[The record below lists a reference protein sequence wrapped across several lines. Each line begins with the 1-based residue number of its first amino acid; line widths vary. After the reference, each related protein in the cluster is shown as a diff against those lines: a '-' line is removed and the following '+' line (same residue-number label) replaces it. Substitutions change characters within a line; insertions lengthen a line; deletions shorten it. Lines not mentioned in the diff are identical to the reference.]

1 MINWLR
7 QHWRGK
13 GLLARLLLPIILLVV
28 VALVGRSVYLIEDE
42 KAEGVA
48 RYDEQL
54 QEVRN
59 LVGPSLAKIAA
70 RGDFST
76 IGWVLSQ
83 QANTRS
89 TIDQFTWRF
98 KTEVLTARNANAVTL
113 NAPVWFATFLNLD
126 ASEIRVPVTA
136 DGVTYGDLTVR
147 TNPAPLV
154 NKLWRRV
161 LVQAPTAIFLLLLL
175 VLCVWYI
182 LRANLTTLQRLSIA
196 ATKFKL
202 GEHHVRVAEIGAPE
216 ARAAA
221 HAFNNMAGEVQK
233 LLLSLNESE
242 ATFRRLFEDAH
253 DPVMLIKKGRIIA
266 CNLAA
271 LMQLG
276 FSSRQELLNHT
287 FPDISPRFQPD
298 GRFSSE
304 KAAEIMAA
312 TEQVGHQRFDWI
324 HLKKDGSVVPVEV
337 TLTSIQMKGSVVLH
351 ALLRDM
357 TQRFEQARVI
367 AAVQN
372 QLQATLDAIP
382 DLLFEVGLDGLI
394 HGLHSGREDLLAAP
408 SSSLVGKRAAQV
420 LPAEAAKE
428 VMLALNEAHENGQ
441 SQGHQYAVELPQGR
455 VWFELSVARKP
466 VEEGHDPR
474 FILLA
479 RDITDRRQRMDEV
492 SWQAGHDAL
501 TGLPNR
507 ALLADRFTRA
517 MASTQRQKCLLAVCM
532 LDLDGFKPVNDTF
545 GHEAGD
551 QLLVEL
557 SDRLSRAVR
566 GEDTVA
572 RLGGDEFVLLLGDLK
587 DIGETEL
594 MLRRIQDAMAAPYA
608 IEGEKILISASIGV
622 AIYPLDESDP
632 DTLLRHADLAMYQA
646 KDEGRNRHH
655 IFDVALDR
663 EGLNHRQ
670 QIERIKQAFDN
681 GEFRVYYQPKVNMRT
696 GKVVGMEA
704 LLRWQHPDH
713 GMVRPLEFLPLV
725 EHASLIVDIG
735 EWVASQALTQIEHWA
750 GQGRVWP
757 IGVNIAARHFQHPDF
772 LPRLKAILDR
782 HPEVA
787 PDMLELEIVES
798 AALGDI
804 QHIGRLIL
812 ACQQE
817 LGVRF
822 ALDDFGTGYS
832 SLTYL
837 KRLSTNTLKV
847 DQSFVRDMLDDQE
860 DLALVEAVISLAT
873 VFNRSIVAEG
883 VETPEHGIMLMRLGC
898 DIAQGDS
905 IAPAMLP
912 DDVWSWA
919 QQFVPEKNW
928 SLWSN
933 VPWQLDDFPLV
944 LALRDLVK
952 WKQRVTLA
960 VTEPSSLHGA
970 AQLPDQHHGRFSIW
984 CANRG
989 KLRYG
994 YLPAFS
1000 AIEPALD
1007 AMYRV
1012 GQDII
1017 RMGGTGGQDTSVE
1030 EKRRQLDDLHEQAA
1044 RLITNLQNTVIEEL
1058 RWPIIT

>member
-1 MINWLR
+1 M
-7 QHWRGK
+7 
-13 GLLARLLLPIILLVV
+13 LARLLLPVVLLILA
-28 VALVGRSVYLIEDE
+28 ALSGRSLYLIEDE
-42 KAEGVA
+42 KAEGIS

-54 QEVRN
+54 REVRV
-59 LVGPSLAKIAA
+59 LLAPALPRIAA
-70 RGDFST
+70 RGEFAT
-76 IGWVLSQ
+76 IEQLLAAQVK
-83 QANTRS
+83 TRS
-89 TIDQFTWRF
+89 TIDQITWRLQ
-98 KTEVLTARNANAVTL
+98 KTVLSATNVDAVQL
-113 NAPVWFATFLNLD
+113 DAPVWFAAFLGLQ
-126 ASEIRVPVTA
+126 AYETTAPVVV
-136 DGVTYGDLTVR
+136 DGVIHGDLTLR

-154 NKLWRRV
+154 NKLWRR
-161 LVQAPTAIFLLLLL
+161 LIAQAPVAMLMLVLL
-175 VLCVWYI
+175 VACMWLV
-182 LRANLTTLQRLSIA
+182 LRANLTTLHRLSVA

-216 ARAAA
+216 TRAAA
-221 HAFNNMAGEVQK
+221 LAFNNMADEVQQ

-253 DPVMLIKKGRIIA
+253 DPVMLVQKGRIIA

-276 FSSRQELLNHT
+276 FHSRQELLNHT
-287 FPDISPRFQPD
+287 FADISPRFQPD

-304 KAAEIMAA
+304 KAAEIMVA

-337 TLTSIQMKGSVVLH
+337 TLTSIRMKGSVVLH

-357 TQRFEQARVI
+357 TQRYEQARVI

-394 HGLHSGREDLLAAP
+394 HGLHSGREDLLTAP
-408 SSSLVGKRAAQV
+408 PALLVGKRADQV
-420 LPAEAAKE
+420 LPPEAANE
-428 VMLALNEAHENGQ
+428 VMLALHEAHANGQ
-441 SQGHQYAVELPQGR
+441 SQGHQYALELPQGR

-551 QLLVEL
+551 QLLVEV
-557 SDRLSRAVR
+557 SERLARAIR

-622 AIYPLDESDP
+622 AVYPLDESDP

-670 QIERIKQAFDN
+670 QIERIKQAFEN

-704 LLRWQHPDH
+704 LLRWQHPDN
-713 GMVRPLEFLPLV
+713 GIVRPLEFLPLV

-735 EWVASQALTQIEHWA
+735 EWVASEALAQIERWA
-750 GQGRVWP
+750 ELGRVWP
-757 IGVNIAARHFQHPDF
+757 VGINIAARHFQHPDF
-772 LPRLKAILDR
+772 QPRLKAILDR

-787 PDMLELEIVES
+787 PNMLELEIVES

-804 QHIGRLIL
+804 QHVGKLIL

-873 VFNRSIVAEG
+873 VFNRAIVAEG
-883 VETPEHGIMLMRLGC
+883 VESSEHGIMLMRLGC

-912 DDVWSWA
+912 DAVWAWA
-919 QQFVPEKNW
+919 QQFVPDPHW
-928 SLWSN
+928 SIWAN
-933 VPWQLDDFPLV
+933 VSWQLDDFPLL
-944 LALRDLVK
+944 LAQRDLRR
-952 WKQRVTLA
+952 WKQRVILA
-960 VTEPSSLHGA
+960 ATDPSSLNGA
-970 AQLPDQHHGRFSIW
+970 VQLPDQHHGRFSIW
-984 CANRG
+984 YANRG
-989 KLRYG
+989 KVRYG
-994 YLPAFS
+994 YLPGFA
-1000 AIEPALD
+1000 AIEPVQEQ
-1007 AMYRV
+1007 MYRV
-1012 GQDII
+1012 SHEITQSGAA
-1017 RMGGTGGQDTSVE
+1017 GGSAE
-1030 EKRRQLDDLHEQAA
+1030 ASREKLRRLDDLHEEVAK
-1044 RLITNLQNTVIEEL
+1044 LITDLQTAVIDEL

>member
-1 MINWLR
+1 MINRLK
-7 QHWRGK
+7 QHWSGK
-13 GLLARLLLPIILLVV
+13 GLLARLLLPVVLLIVL
-28 VALVGRSVYLIEDE
+28 ALIGRSIFLIQDE
-42 KAEGVA
+42 KSEGIS
-48 RYDEQL
+48 RNNEQV
-54 QEVRN
+54 QEVRK
-59 LVGPSLAKIAA
+59 LMAPAIAKIAS
-70 RGDFST
+70 RGDVST
-76 IGWVLSQ
+76 IEWLLSQ
-83 QANTRS
+83 HVKTRS
-89 TIDQFTWRF
+89 SIDQVTWRF
-98 KTEVLTARNANAVTL
+98 QKTVLTATNSDAVQL
-113 NAPVWFATFLNLD
+113 NAPDWFARFLDLD
-126 ASEIRVPVTA
+126 AFETTTPVTLE
-136 DGVTYGDLTVR
+136 GVVYGDLTLR

-154 NKLWRRV
+154 NKLWRRM
-161 LVQAPTAIFLLLLL
+161 LAQAPTAVLLL
-175 VLCVWYI
+175 VLLVVSIQYI
-182 LRANLTTLQRLSIA
+182 LRANLTTLQRLSTA
-196 ATKFKL
+196 ANKFKL
-202 GEHHVRVAEIGAPE
+202 GEHHVRVPEIGAPE
-216 ARAAA
+216 TRAAA
-221 HAFNNMAGEVQK
+221 HAFNNMADELQK
-233 LLLSLNESE
+233 LLQSLNESE

-276 FSSRQELLNHT
+276 FSSRQQLLNHT
-287 FPDISPRFQPD
+287 FQDISPRFQPD

-304 KAAEIMAA
+304 KAAEIMAT

-324 HLKKDGSVVPVEV
+324 HLKKDGTVVPVEV

-394 HGLHSGREDLLAAP
+394 HGLHSGREDLLTAP
-408 SSSLVGKRAAQV
+408 SSSIVGKRAAQV
-420 LPAEAAKE
+420 LPAEAASE
-428 VMLALNEAHENGQ
+428 VMLALKEAHELGQ
-441 SQGHQYAVELPQGR
+441 SQGHQYALELPQGR

-517 MASTQRQKCLLAVCM
+517 MASTQRQGCLLAVCM

-551 QLLVEL
+551 MLLVEL
-557 SDRLSRAVR
+557 SERLARAVR

-622 AIYPLDESDP
+622 AVYPLDESDP

-670 QIERIKQAFDN
+670 QIERIKQAFEN

-696 GKVVGMEA
+696 GRVVGMEA
-704 LLRWQHPDH
+704 LLRWQHPEN
-713 GMVRPLEFLPLV
+713 GVVRPLEFLPLV

-735 EWVASQALTQIEHWA
+735 EWVASEALAQIERWSA
-750 GQGRVWP
+750 QGRIWP
-757 IGVNIAARHFQHPDF
+757 VGVNIAARHFQHPDF

-782 HPEVA
+782 HPDV
-787 PDMLELEIVES
+787 PPNMLELEIVES

-804 QHIGRLIL
+804 QHVGRLVL

-860 DLALVEAVISLAT
+860 DLALVEAVISLAS

-883 VETPEHGIMLMRLGC
+883 VETSEHGIMLMRLGC

-912 DDVWSWA
+912 DPVWAWA
-919 QQFVPEKNW
+919 EQFVPDPHW
-928 SLWSN
+928 AIWAN
-933 VPWQLDDFPLV
+933 VPWQLDDFPLL
-944 LALRDLVK
+944 LAHRDLAK
-952 WKQRVTLA
+952 WKQRVTMA
-960 VTEPSSLHGA
+960 VTDPSSLNGA
-970 AQLPDQHHGRFSIW
+970 QQLPDQHHGRFSIW
-984 CANRG
+984 YANRG
-989 KLRYG
+989 RTRYG

-1000 AIEPALD
+1000 AIEPVQD
-1007 AMYRV
+1007 TMYRLSH
-1012 GQDII
+1012 DITSTGLS
-1017 RMGGTGGQDTSVE
+1017 GGYEAASA
-1030 EKRRQLDDLHEQAA
+1030 EKLQRLEDLHGQLAK
-1044 RLITNLQNTVIEEL
+1044 LVTDLQSAVIEEL

>member
-1 MINWLR
+1 
-7 QHWRGK
+7 
-13 GLLARLLLPIILLVV
+13 LLARLLLPVVLLILA
-28 VALVGRSVYLIEDE
+28 ALSGRSLYLIEDE
-42 KAEGVA
+42 KAEGIS

-54 QEVRN
+54 REVRV
-59 LVGPSLAKIAA
+59 LLAPALPRIAA
-70 RGDFST
+70 RGEFAT
-76 IGWVLSQ
+76 IEQLLAAQVK
-83 QANTRS
+83 TRS
-89 TIDQFTWRF
+89 TIDQITWRLQ
-98 KTEVLTARNANAVTL
+98 KTVLSATNVDAVQL
-113 NAPVWFATFLNLD
+113 DAPVWFAAFLGLQ
-126 ASEIRVPVTA
+126 AYETTAPVVV
-136 DGVTYGDLTVR
+136 DGVIHGDLTLR

-154 NKLWRRV
+154 NKLWRR
-161 LVQAPTAIFLLLLL
+161 LIAQAPVAMLMLVLL
-175 VLCVWYI
+175 VACMWLV
-182 LRANLTTLQRLSIA
+182 LRANLTTLHRLSVA

-216 ARAAA
+216 TRAAA
-221 HAFNNMAGEVQK
+221 LAFNNMADEVQQ

-253 DPVMLIKKGRIIA
+253 DPVMLVQKGRIIA

-276 FSSRQELLNHT
+276 FHSRQELLNHT
-287 FPDISPRFQPD
+287 FADISPRFQPD

-304 KAAEIMAA
+304 KAAEIMVA

-337 TLTSIQMKGSVVLH
+337 TLTSIRMKGSVVLH

-357 TQRFEQARVI
+357 TQRYEQARVI

-394 HGLHSGREDLLAAP
+394 HGLHSGREDLLTAP
-408 SSSLVGKRAAQV
+408 PALLVGKRADQV
-420 LPAEAAKE
+420 LPPEAANE
-428 VMLALNEAHENGQ
+428 VMLALHEAHANGQ
-441 SQGHQYAVELPQGR
+441 SQGHQYALELPQGR

-551 QLLVEL
+551 QLLVEV
-557 SDRLSRAVR
+557 SERLARAIR

-622 AIYPLDESDP
+622 AVYPLDESDP

-670 QIERIKQAFDN
+670 QIERIKQAFEN

-704 LLRWQHPDH
+704 LLRWQHPDN
-713 GMVRPLEFLPLV
+713 GIVRPLEFLPLV

-735 EWVASQALTQIEHWA
+735 EWVASEALAQIERWA
-750 GQGRVWP
+750 ELGRVWP
-757 IGVNIAARHFQHPDF
+757 VGINIAARHFQHTDF
-772 LPRLKAILDR
+772 QPRLKAILDR

-787 PDMLELEIVES
+787 PNMLELEIVES

-804 QHIGRLIL
+804 QHVGKLIL

-873 VFNRSIVAEG
+873 VFNRAIVAEG
-883 VETPEHGIMLMRLGC
+883 VESSEHGIMLMRLGC

-912 DDVWSWA
+912 DAVWAWA
-919 QQFVPEKNW
+919 QQFVPDPHW
-928 SLWSN
+928 SIWAN
-933 VPWQLDDFPLV
+933 VSWQLDDFPLL
-944 LALRDLVK
+944 LAHRDLRR
-952 WKQRVTLA
+952 WKQRVILA
-960 VTEPSSLHGA
+960 ATDPSSLNGA
-970 AQLPDQHHGRFSIW
+970 VQLPDQHHGRFSIW
-984 CANRG
+984 YANRG
-989 KLRYG
+989 KVRYG
-994 YLPAFS
+994 YLPGFA
-1000 AIEPALD
+1000 AIEPVQEQ
-1007 AMYRV
+1007 MYRV
-1012 GQDII
+1012 SHEITQSGAA
-1017 RMGGTGGQDTSVE
+1017 GGSAE
-1030 EKRRQLDDLHEQAA
+1030 ASREKLRRLDDLHEEVSK
-1044 RLITNLQNTVIEEL
+1044 LITDLQTAVVDEL

>member
-1 MINWLR
+1 M
-7 QHWRGK
+7 
-13 GLLARLLLPIILLVV
+13 LARLLLPVVLLILA
-28 VALVGRSVYLIEDE
+28 ALSGRSLYLIEDE
-42 KAEGVA
+42 KAEGIS

-54 QEVRN
+54 REVRV
-59 LVGPSLAKIAA
+59 LLAPALPRIAA
-70 RGDFST
+70 RGEFAT
-76 IGWVLSQ
+76 IEQLLAAQVK
-83 QANTRS
+83 TRS
-89 TIDQFTWRF
+89 TIDQITWRLQ
-98 KTEVLTARNANAVTL
+98 KTVLSATNVDAVQL
-113 NAPVWFATFLNLD
+113 DAPVWFAAFLGLQ
-126 ASEIRVPVTA
+126 AYETTAPVVV
-136 DGVTYGDLTVR
+136 DGVIHGDLTLR

-154 NKLWRRV
+154 NKLWRR
-161 LVQAPTAIFLLLLL
+161 LIAQAPVAMLMLVLL
-175 VLCVWYI
+175 VACMWLV
-182 LRANLTTLQRLSIA
+182 LRANLTTLHRLSVA

-216 ARAAA
+216 TRAAA
-221 HAFNNMAGEVQK
+221 LAFNNMADEVQQ

-253 DPVMLIKKGRIIA
+253 DPVMLVQKGRIIA

-276 FSSRQELLNHT
+276 FHSRQELLNHT
-287 FPDISPRFQPD
+287 FADISPRFQPD

-304 KAAEIMAA
+304 KAAEIMVA

-337 TLTSIQMKGSVVLH
+337 TLTSIRMKGSVVLH

-357 TQRFEQARVI
+357 TQRYEQARVI

-394 HGLHSGREDLLAAP
+394 HGLHSGREDLLTAP
-408 SSSLVGKRAAQV
+408 PALLVGKRADQV
-420 LPAEAAKE
+420 LPPEAANE
-428 VMLALNEAHENGQ
+428 VMLALHEAHANGQ
-441 SQGHQYAVELPQGR
+441 SQGHQYALELPQGR

-551 QLLVEL
+551 QLLVEV
-557 SDRLSRAVR
+557 SERLARAIR

-622 AIYPLDESDP
+622 AVYPLDESDP

-670 QIERIKQAFDN
+670 QIERIKQAFEN

-704 LLRWQHPDH
+704 LLRWQHPDN
-713 GMVRPLEFLPLV
+713 GIVRPLEFLPLV

-735 EWVASQALTQIEHWA
+735 EWVASEALAQIERWA
-750 GQGRVWP
+750 ELGRVWP
-757 IGVNIAARHFQHPDF
+757 VGINIAARHFQHTDF
-772 LPRLKAILDR
+772 QPRLKAILDR

-787 PDMLELEIVES
+787 PNMLELEIVES

-804 QHIGRLIL
+804 QHVGKLIL

-873 VFNRSIVAEG
+873 VFNRAIVAEG
-883 VETPEHGIMLMRLGC
+883 VESSEHGIMLMRLGC

-912 DDVWSWA
+912 DAVWAWA
-919 QQFVPEKNW
+919 QQFVPDPHW
-928 SLWSN
+928 SIWAN
-933 VPWQLDDFPLV
+933 VSWQLDDFPLL
-944 LALRDLVK
+944 LAQRDLRR
-952 WKQRVTLA
+952 WKQRVILA
-960 VTEPSSLHGA
+960 ATDPSSLNGA
-970 AQLPDQHHGRFSIW
+970 VQLPDQHHGRFSIW
-984 CANRG
+984 YANRG
-989 KLRYG
+989 KVRYG
-994 YLPAFS
+994 YLPGFA
-1000 AIEPALD
+1000 AIEPVQEQ
-1007 AMYRV
+1007 MYRV
-1012 GQDII
+1012 SHEITQSGAA
-1017 RMGGTGGQDTSVE
+1017 GGSAE
-1030 EKRRQLDDLHEQAA
+1030 ASREKLRRLDDLHEEVAK
-1044 RLITNLQNTVIEEL
+1044 LITDLQTAVIDEL

>member
-1 MINWLR
+1 
-7 QHWRGK
+7 
-13 GLLARLLLPIILLVV
+13 LLARLLLPVVLLILA
-28 VALVGRSVYLIEDE
+28 ALSGRSLYLIEDE
-42 KAEGVA
+42 KAEGIS

-54 QEVRN
+54 REVRV
-59 LVGPSLAKIAA
+59 LLAPALPRIAA
-70 RGDFST
+70 RGEFAT
-76 IGWVLSQ
+76 IEQLLAAQVK
-83 QANTRS
+83 TRS
-89 TIDQFTWRF
+89 TIDQITWRLQ
-98 KTEVLTARNANAVTL
+98 KTVLSATNVDAVQL
-113 NAPVWFATFLNLD
+113 DAPVWFAAFLGLQ
-126 ASEIRVPVTA
+126 AYETTAPVVV
-136 DGVTYGDLTVR
+136 DGVIHGDLTLR

-154 NKLWRRV
+154 NKLWRR
-161 LVQAPTAIFLLLLL
+161 LIAQAPVAMLMLVLL
-175 VLCVWYI
+175 VACMWLV
-182 LRANLTTLQRLSIA
+182 LRANLTTLHRLSVA

-216 ARAAA
+216 TRAAA
-221 HAFNNMAGEVQK
+221 LAFNNMADEVQQ

-253 DPVMLIKKGRIIA
+253 DPVMLVQKGRIIA

-276 FSSRQELLNHT
+276 FHSRQELLNHT
-287 FPDISPRFQPD
+287 FADISPRFQPD

-304 KAAEIMAA
+304 KAAEIMVA

-337 TLTSIQMKGSVVLH
+337 TLTSIRMKGSVVLH

-357 TQRFEQARVI
+357 TQRYEQARVI

-394 HGLHSGREDLLAAP
+394 HGLHSGREDLLTAP
-408 SSSLVGKRAAQV
+408 PALLVGKRADQV
-420 LPAEAAKE
+420 LPPEAANE
-428 VMLALNEAHENGQ
+428 VMLALHEAHANGQ
-441 SQGHQYAVELPQGR
+441 SQGHQYALELPQGR

-551 QLLVEL
+551 QLLVEV
-557 SDRLSRAVR
+557 SERLARAIR

-622 AIYPLDESDP
+622 AVYPLDESDP

-670 QIERIKQAFDN
+670 QIERIKQAFEN

-704 LLRWQHPDH
+704 LLRWQHPDN
-713 GMVRPLEFLPLV
+713 GIVRPLEFLPLV

-735 EWVASQALTQIEHWA
+735 EWVASEALAQIERWA
-750 GQGRVWP
+750 ELGRVWP
-757 IGVNIAARHFQHPDF
+757 VGINIAARHFQHTDF
-772 LPRLKAILDR
+772 QPRLKAILDR

-787 PDMLELEIVES
+787 PNMLELEIVES

-804 QHIGRLIL
+804 QHVGKLIL

-873 VFNRSIVAEG
+873 VFNRAIVAEG
-883 VETPEHGIMLMRLGC
+883 VESSEHGIMLMRLGC

-912 DDVWSWA
+912 DAVWAWA
-919 QQFVPEKNW
+919 QQFVPDPHW
-928 SLWSN
+928 SIWAN
-933 VPWQLDDFPLV
+933 VSWQLDDFPLL
-944 LALRDLVK
+944 LAQRDLRR
-952 WKQRVTLA
+952 WKQRVILA
-960 VTEPSSLHGA
+960 ATDPSSLNGA
-970 AQLPDQHHGRFSIW
+970 VQLPDQHHGRFSIW
-984 CANRG
+984 YANRG
-989 KLRYG
+989 KVRYG
-994 YLPAFS
+994 YLPGFA
-1000 AIEPALD
+1000 AIEPVQEQ
-1007 AMYRV
+1007 MYRV
-1012 GQDII
+1012 SHEITQSGAA
-1017 RMGGTGGQDTSVE
+1017 GGSAE
-1030 EKRRQLDDLHEQAA
+1030 ASREKLRRLDDLHEEVAK
-1044 RLITNLQNTVIEEL
+1044 LITDLQTAVIDEL

>member
-1 MINWLR
+1 M
-7 QHWRGK
+7 
-13 GLLARLLLPIILLVV
+13 LARLLLPVVLLILA
-28 VALVGRSVYLIEDE
+28 ALSGRSLYLIEDE
-42 KAEGVA
+42 KAEGIS

-54 QEVRN
+54 REVRV
-59 LVGPSLAKIAA
+59 LLAPALPRIAA
-70 RGDFST
+70 RGEFAT
-76 IGWVLSQ
+76 IEQLLAAQVK
-83 QANTRS
+83 TRS
-89 TIDQFTWRF
+89 TIDQITWRLQ
-98 KTEVLTARNANAVTL
+98 KTVLSATNVDAVQL
-113 NAPVWFATFLNLD
+113 DAPVWFAAFLGLQ
-126 ASEIRVPVTA
+126 AYETTAPVVV
-136 DGVTYGDLTVR
+136 DGVIHGDLTLR

-154 NKLWRRV
+154 NKLWRR
-161 LVQAPTAIFLLLLL
+161 LIAQAPVAMLMLVLL
-175 VLCVWYI
+175 VACMWLV
-182 LRANLTTLQRLSIA
+182 LRANLTTLHRLSVA

-216 ARAAA
+216 TRAAA
-221 HAFNNMAGEVQK
+221 LAFNNMADEVQQ

-253 DPVMLIKKGRIIA
+253 DPVMLVQKGRIIA

-276 FSSRQELLNHT
+276 FHSRQELLNHT
-287 FPDISPRFQPD
+287 FADISPRFQPD

-304 KAAEIMAA
+304 KAAEIMVA

-337 TLTSIQMKGSVVLH
+337 TLTSIRMKGSVVLH

-357 TQRFEQARVI
+357 TQRYEQARVI

-394 HGLHSGREDLLAAP
+394 HGLHSGREDLLTAP
-408 SSSLVGKRAAQV
+408 PALLVGKRADQV
-420 LPAEAAKE
+420 LPPEAANE
-428 VMLALNEAHENGQ
+428 IMLALHEAHANGQ
-441 SQGHQYAVELPQGR
+441 SQGHQYALDLPQSR

-551 QLLVEL
+551 QLLVEV
-557 SDRLSRAVR
+557 SERLARAIR

-622 AIYPLDESDP
+622 AVYPLDESDP

-670 QIERIKQAFDN
+670 QIERIKQAFEN

-704 LLRWQHPDH
+704 LLRWQHPDN
-713 GMVRPLEFLPLV
+713 GIVRPLEFLPLV

-735 EWVASQALTQIEHWA
+735 EWVASEALAQIERWA
-750 GQGRVWP
+750 ELGRVWP
-757 IGVNIAARHFQHPDF
+757 VGINIAARHFQHTDF
-772 LPRLKAILDR
+772 QPRLKAILDR

-787 PDMLELEIVES
+787 PNMLELEIVES

-804 QHIGRLIL
+804 QHVGKLIL

-873 VFNRSIVAEG
+873 VFNRAIVAEG
-883 VETPEHGIMLMRLGC
+883 VESSEHGIMLMRLGC

-912 DDVWSWA
+912 DAVWAWA
-919 QQFVPEKNW
+919 QQFVPDPHW
-928 SLWSN
+928 SIWAN
-933 VPWQLDDFPLV
+933 VSWQLDDFPLL
-944 LALRDLVK
+944 LAHRDLRR
-952 WKQRVTLA
+952 WKQRVILA
-960 VTEPSSLHGA
+960 ATDPSSLNGA
-970 AQLPDQHHGRFSIW
+970 VQLPDQHHGRFSIW
-984 CANRG
+984 YANRG
-989 KLRYG
+989 KVRYG
-994 YLPAFS
+994 YLPGFA
-1000 AIEPALD
+1000 AIEPVQEQ
-1007 AMYRV
+1007 MYRV
-1012 GQDII
+1012 SHEITQSGAA
-1017 RMGGTGGQDTSVE
+1017 GGSAE
-1030 EKRRQLDDLHEQAA
+1030 ASREKLRRLDDLHEEVAK
-1044 RLITNLQNTVIEEL
+1044 LITDLQTAVIDEL

>member
-1 MINWLR
+1 M
-7 QHWRGK
+7 
-13 GLLARLLLPIILLVV
+13 LARLLLPVVLLILA
-28 VALVGRSVYLIEDE
+28 ALSGRSLYLIEDE
-42 KAEGVA
+42 KAEGIS

-54 QEVRN
+54 REVRV
-59 LVGPSLAKIAA
+59 LLAPALPRIAA
-70 RGDFST
+70 RGEFAT
-76 IGWVLSQ
+76 IEQLLAAQVK
-83 QANTRS
+83 TRS
-89 TIDQFTWRF
+89 TIDQITWRLQ
-98 KTEVLTARNANAVTL
+98 KTVLSATNVDAVQL
-113 NAPVWFATFLNLD
+113 DAPVWFAAFLGLQ
-126 ASEIRVPVTA
+126 AYETTAPVVV
-136 DGVTYGDLTVR
+136 DGVIHGDLTLR

-154 NKLWRRV
+154 NKLWRR
-161 LVQAPTAIFLLLLL
+161 LIAQAPVAMLMLVLL
-175 VLCVWYI
+175 VACMWLV
-182 LRANLTTLQRLSIA
+182 LRANLTTLHRLSVA

-216 ARAAA
+216 TRAAA
-221 HAFNNMAGEVQK
+221 LAFNNMADEVQQ

-253 DPVMLIKKGRIIA
+253 DPVMLVQKGRIIA

-276 FSSRQELLNHT
+276 FHSRQELLNHT
-287 FPDISPRFQPD
+287 FADISPRFQPD

-304 KAAEIMAA
+304 KAAEIMVA

-337 TLTSIQMKGSVVLH
+337 TLTSIRMKGSVVLH

-357 TQRFEQARVI
+357 TQRYEQARVI

-394 HGLHSGREDLLAAP
+394 HGLHSGREDLLTAP
-408 SSSLVGKRAAQV
+408 PALLVGKRADQV
-420 LPAEAAKE
+420 LPPEAANE
-428 VMLALNEAHENGQ
+428 VMLALHEAHANGQ
-441 SQGHQYAVELPQGR
+441 SQGHQYALELPQGR

-551 QLLVEL
+551 QLLVEV
-557 SDRLSRAVR
+557 SERLARAIR

-622 AIYPLDESDP
+622 AVYPLDESDP

-670 QIERIKQAFDN
+670 QIERIKQAFEN

-704 LLRWQHPDH
+704 LLRWQHPDN
-713 GMVRPLEFLPLV
+713 GIVRPLEFLPLV

-735 EWVASQALTQIEHWA
+735 EWVASEALAQIERWA
-750 GQGRVWP
+750 ELGRVWP
-757 IGVNIAARHFQHPDF
+757 VGINIAARHFQHPDF
-772 LPRLKAILDR
+772 QPRLKAILDR

-787 PDMLELEIVES
+787 PNMLELEIVES

-804 QHIGRLIL
+804 QHVGKLIL

-847 DQSFVRDMLDDQE
+847 DQSFVRDMLDDQG

-873 VFNRSIVAEG
+873 VFNRAIVAEG
-883 VETPEHGIMLMRLGC
+883 VESSEHGIMLMRLGC

-912 DDVWSWA
+912 DAVWAWA
-919 QQFVPEKNW
+919 QQFVPDPHW
-928 SLWSN
+928 SIWAN
-933 VPWQLDDFPLV
+933 VSWQLDDFPLL
-944 LALRDLVK
+944 LAHRDLRR
-952 WKQRVTLA
+952 WKQRVILA
-960 VTEPSSLHGA
+960 ATDPSSLNGA
-970 AQLPDQHHGRFSIW
+970 VQLPDQHHGRFSIW
-984 CANRG
+984 YANRG
-989 KLRYG
+989 KVRYG
-994 YLPAFS
+994 YLPGFA
-1000 AIEPALD
+1000 AIEPVQEQ
-1007 AMYRV
+1007 MYRV
-1012 GQDII
+1012 SHEITQSGAA
-1017 RMGGTGGQDTSVE
+1017 GGSAE
-1030 EKRRQLDDLHEQAA
+1030 ASREKLRRLDDLHEEVAK
-1044 RLITNLQNTVIEEL
+1044 LITDLQTAVIDEL

>member
-1 MINWLR
+1 M
-7 QHWRGK
+7 
-13 GLLARLLLPIILLVV
+13 LARLLLPVVLLILA
-28 VALVGRSVYLIEDE
+28 ALSGRSLYLIEDE
-42 KAEGVA
+42 KAEGIS

-54 QEVRN
+54 REVRV
-59 LVGPSLAKIAA
+59 LLAPALPRIAA
-70 RGDFST
+70 RGEFTT
-76 IGWVLSQ
+76 IEQLLAAQVK
-83 QANTRS
+83 TRS
-89 TIDQFTWRF
+89 TIDQITWRLQ
-98 KTEVLTARNANAVTL
+98 KTVLSATNVDAVQL
-113 NAPVWFATFLNLD
+113 DAPVWFAAFLGLQ
-126 ASEIRVPVTA
+126 AYETTAPVVV
-136 DGVTYGDLTVR
+136 DGVIHGDLTLR

-154 NKLWRRV
+154 NKLWRR
-161 LVQAPTAIFLLLLL
+161 LIAQAPVAMLMLVLL
-175 VLCVWYI
+175 VACMWLV
-182 LRANLTTLQRLSIA
+182 LRANLTTLHRLSVA

-216 ARAAA
+216 TRAAA
-221 HAFNNMAGEVQK
+221 LAFNNMADEVQQ

-253 DPVMLIKKGRIIA
+253 DPVMLVQKGRIIA

-276 FSSRQELLNHT
+276 FHSRQELLNHT
-287 FPDISPRFQPD
+287 FADISPRFQPD

-304 KAAEIMAA
+304 KAAEIMVA

-337 TLTSIQMKGSVVLH
+337 TLTSIRMKGSVVLH

-357 TQRFEQARVI
+357 TQRYEQARVI

-394 HGLHSGREDLLAAP
+394 HGLHSGREDLLTAP
-408 SSSLVGKRAAQV
+408 PALLVGKRADQV
-420 LPAEAAKE
+420 LPPEAANE
-428 VMLALNEAHENGQ
+428 VMLALHEAHANGQ
-441 SQGHQYAVELPQGR
+441 SQGHQYALELPQGR

-551 QLLVEL
+551 QLLVEV
-557 SDRLSRAVR
+557 SERLARAIR

-622 AIYPLDESDP
+622 AVYPLDESDP

-670 QIERIKQAFDN
+670 QIERIKQAFEN

-704 LLRWQHPDH
+704 LLRWQHPDN
-713 GMVRPLEFLPLV
+713 GIVRPLEFLPLV

-735 EWVASQALTQIEHWA
+735 EWVASEALAQIERWA
-750 GQGRVWP
+750 ELGRVWP
-757 IGVNIAARHFQHPDF
+757 VGINIAARHFQHTDF
-772 LPRLKAILDR
+772 QPRLKAILDR

-787 PDMLELEIVES
+787 PNMLELEIVES

-804 QHIGRLIL
+804 QHVGKLIL

-873 VFNRSIVAEG
+873 VFNRAIVAEG
-883 VETPEHGIMLMRLGC
+883 VESSEHGIMLMRLGC

-912 DDVWSWA
+912 DAVWAWA
-919 QQFVPEKNW
+919 QQFVPDPHW
-928 SLWSN
+928 SIWAN
-933 VPWQLDDFPLV
+933 VSWQLDDFPLL
-944 LALRDLVK
+944 LAQRDLRR
-952 WKQRVTLA
+952 WKQRVILA
-960 VTEPSSLHGA
+960 ATDPSSLNGA
-970 AQLPDQHHGRFSIW
+970 VQLPDQHHGRFSIW
-984 CANRG
+984 YANRG
-989 KLRYG
+989 KVRYG
-994 YLPAFS
+994 YLPGFA
-1000 AIEPALD
+1000 AIEPVQEQ
-1007 AMYRV
+1007 MYRV
-1012 GQDII
+1012 SHEITQSGAA
-1017 RMGGTGGQDTSVE
+1017 GGSAE
-1030 EKRRQLDDLHEQAA
+1030 ASREKLRRLDDLHEEVAK
-1044 RLITNLQNTVIEEL
+1044 LITDLQTAVVDEL

>member
-1 MINWLR
+1 M
-7 QHWRGK
+7 
-13 GLLARLLLPIILLVV
+13 GLLARLLLPVVIIVV
-28 VALVGRSVYLIEDE
+28 VVLIGRSIFLIEDE
-42 KAEGVA
+42 KAEGFA
-48 RYDEQL
+48 RYNEQL
-54 QEVRN
+54 QEARV
-59 LVGPSLAKIAA
+59 LLQPSIAKAA
-70 RGDFST
+70 AQSDVAA
-76 IGWVLSQ
+76 IEKLLID
-83 QANTRS
+83 QARLRA
-89 TIDQFTWRF
+89 TIDQVVWHSAGRL
-98 KTEVLTARNANAVTL
+98 LTATNPDAVRTV
-113 NAPVWFATFLNLD
+113 APEWFTKFLRFESYENTASVIFEGAVLGELTF
-126 ASEIRVPVTA
+126 
-136 DGVTYGDLTVR
+136 R
-147 TNPAPLV
+147 TNPAPLI
-154 NKLWRRV
+154 NKLWRRS
-161 LVQAPTAIFLLLLL
+161 LVQAPAAILLL
-175 VLCVWYI
+175 VLLVACMWYI
-182 LRANLTTLQRLSIA
+182 LRANLATLHHLSVA
-196 ATKFKL
+196 ATDFKF
-202 GEHHVRVAEIGAPE
+202 GQHHVRVAERGAPE
-216 ARAAA
+216 ARAVAI
-221 HAFNNMAGEVQK
+221 AFNSMADEVQQ

-242 ATFRRLFEDAH
+242 VTFRRLFEDAH
-253 DPVMLIKKGRIIA
+253 DPVLLIQDGRIVA

-276 FSSRQELLNHT
+276 FHSRQELLNLT
-287 FPDISPRFQPD
+287 FAGISPRFQPD

-304 KAAEIMAA
+304 KAAEIMVT
-312 TEQVGHQRFDWI
+312 TENKGHQRFDWI
-324 HLKKDGSVVPVEV
+324 HARKDGSVVPVEV
-337 TLTSIQMKGSVVLH
+337 TLTSIHMKGSVVLH

-357 TQRFEQARVI
+357 TQRYEQARVI

-408 SSSLVGKRAAQV
+408 AALLIGKRADQA
-420 LPAEAAKE
+420 LPVEAANA
-428 VMLALNEAHENGQ
+428 VMLALHEAHVSGQ
-441 SQGHQYAVELPQGR
+441 SQGHQYALELPQGR

-466 VEEGHDPR
+466 MEEGRDPR

-532 LDLDGFKPVNDTF
+532 LDLDGFKPVNDAF
-545 GHEAGD
+545 GHDAGD
-551 QLLVEL
+551 RLLIEVSE
-557 SDRLSRAVR
+557 RLARAIR
-566 GEDTVA
+566 GEDTAA

-608 IEGEKILISASIGV
+608 IEGETILISASIGV
-622 AIYPLDESDP
+622 AVYPLDESDP

-670 QIERIKQAFDN
+670 QIERIKQAFED

-704 LLRWQHPDH
+704 LLRWQHPDN
-713 GMVRPLEFLPLV
+713 GIVRPLEFLPLV

-735 EWVASQALTQIEHWA
+735 EWVASEALIQMERWA
-750 GQGRVWP
+750 ESGCVWP
-757 IGVNIAARHFQHPDF
+757 VGINIAARHFQHPDF
-772 LPRLKAILDR
+772 QSRLKGILDR
-782 HPEVA
+782 HPKVA
-787 PDMLELEIVES
+787 ANMLELEIVES

-804 QHIGRLIL
+804 QHVGKLIL

-837 KRLSTNTLKV
+837 KRLSTDTLKV

-873 VFNRSIVAEG
+873 VFNRAIVAEG
-883 VETPEHGIMLMRLGC
+883 VETSEHGIMLMRLGC
-898 DIAQGDS
+898 DVGQGDS

-912 DDVWSWA
+912 DAVWDWA
-919 QQFVPEKNW
+919 KQFVPDPRW
-928 SLWSN
+928 SLWAN
-933 VPWQLDDFPLV
+933 VSWQLDDFPLL
-944 LALRDLVK
+944 LAHRDLMR
-952 WKQRVTLA
+952 WKQRVILA
-960 VTEPSSLHGA
+960 VTDPSTLNGL

-984 CANRG
+984 YANRG
-989 KLRYG
+989 KVRYG
-994 YLPAFS
+994 YLPGFA
-1000 AIEPALD
+1000 AIEPLQEQ
-1007 AMYRV
+1007 MYRV
-1012 GQDII
+1012 SHEITQSGAS
-1017 RMGGTGGQDTSVE
+1017 GGSVE
-1030 EKRRQLDDLHEQAA
+1030 TCREALRELDDLHEQVTK
-1044 RLITNLQNTVIEEL
+1044 RITDLQVAVIDEL
-1058 RWPIIT
+1058 RWPIIS

>member
-1 MINWLR
+1 
-7 QHWRGK
+7 
-13 GLLARLLLPIILLVV
+13 LLARLLLPVVLLILA
-28 VALVGRSVYLIEDE
+28 ALSGRSLYLIEDE
-42 KAEGVA
+42 KAEGIA

-54 QEVRN
+54 REVRV
-59 LVGPSLAKIAA
+59 LLAPALPRIAA
-70 RGDFST
+70 RGEFAT
-76 IGWVLSQ
+76 IEQLLAAQVK
-83 QANTRS
+83 TRS
-89 TIDQFTWRF
+89 TIDQITWRLQ
-98 KTEVLTARNANAVTL
+98 KTVLSATNVDAVQL
-113 NAPVWFATFLNLD
+113 DAPVWFAAFLGLQ
-126 ASEIRVPVTA
+126 AYETTAPVVV
-136 DGVTYGDLTVR
+136 DGVIHGDLTLR

-154 NKLWRRV
+154 NKLWRR
-161 LVQAPTAIFLLLLL
+161 LIAQAPVAMLMLVLL
-175 VLCVWYI
+175 VACMWLV
-182 LRANLTTLQRLSIA
+182 LRANLTTLHRLSVA

-216 ARAAA
+216 TRAAA
-221 HAFNNMAGEVQK
+221 LAFNNMADEVQQ

-253 DPVMLIKKGRIIA
+253 DPVMLVQKGRIIA

-276 FSSRQELLNHT
+276 FHSRQELLNHT
-287 FPDISPRFQPD
+287 FADISPRFQPD

-304 KAAEIMAA
+304 KAAEIMVA

-337 TLTSIQMKGSVVLH
+337 TLTSIRMKGSVVLH

-357 TQRFEQARVI
+357 TQRYEQARVI

-394 HGLHSGREDLLAAP
+394 HGLHSGREDLLTAP
-408 SSSLVGKRAAQV
+408 PALLVGKRADQV
-420 LPAEAAKE
+420 LPPEAANE
-428 VMLALNEAHENGQ
+428 VMLALHEAHANGQ
-441 SQGHQYAVELPQGR
+441 SQGHQYALELPQGR

-551 QLLVEL
+551 QLLVEV
-557 SDRLSRAVR
+557 SERLARAIR

-622 AIYPLDESDP
+622 AVYPLDESDP

-670 QIERIKQAFDN
+670 QIERIKQAFEN

-704 LLRWQHPDH
+704 LLRWQHPDN
-713 GMVRPLEFLPLV
+713 GIVRPLEFLPLV

-735 EWVASQALTQIEHWA
+735 EWVASEALAQIERWA
-750 GQGRVWP
+750 ELGRVWP
-757 IGVNIAARHFQHPDF
+757 VGINIAARHFQHPDF
-772 LPRLKAILDR
+772 QPRLKAILDR

-787 PDMLELEIVES
+787 PNMLELEIVES

-804 QHIGRLIL
+804 QHVGKLIL

-873 VFNRSIVAEG
+873 VFNRAIVAEG
-883 VETPEHGIMLMRLGC
+883 VESSEHGIMLMRLGC

-912 DDVWSWA
+912 DAVWAWA
-919 QQFVPEKNW
+919 QQFVPDPHW
-928 SLWSN
+928 SIWAN
-933 VPWQLDDFPLV
+933 VSWQLDDFPLL
-944 LALRDLVK
+944 LAHRDLRR
-952 WKQRVTLA
+952 WKQRVILA
-960 VTEPSSLHGA
+960 ATDPSSLNGA
-970 AQLPDQHHGRFSIW
+970 VQLPDQHHGRFSIW
-984 CANRG
+984 YANRG
-989 KLRYG
+989 KVRYG
-994 YLPAFS
+994 YLPGFA
-1000 AIEPALD
+1000 AIEPVQEQ
-1007 AMYRV
+1007 MYRV
-1012 GQDII
+1012 SHEITQSGAA
-1017 RMGGTGGQDTSVE
+1017 GGSAE
-1030 EKRRQLDDLHEQAA
+1030 ASREKLRRLDDLHEEVAK
-1044 RLITNLQNTVIEEL
+1044 LITDLQTAVIDEL

>member
-1 MINWLR
+1 M
-7 QHWRGK
+7 
-13 GLLARLLLPIILLVV
+13 LARLLLPVVLLILA
-28 VALVGRSVYLIEDE
+28 ALSGRSLYLIEDE
-42 KAEGVA
+42 KAEGIS

-54 QEVRN
+54 REVRV
-59 LVGPSLAKIAA
+59 LLAPALPRIAA
-70 RGDFST
+70 RGEFAT
-76 IGWVLSQ
+76 IEQLLAAQVK
-83 QANTRS
+83 TRS
-89 TIDQFTWRF
+89 TIDQITWRLQ
-98 KTEVLTARNANAVTL
+98 KTVLSATNVDAVQL
-113 NAPVWFATFLNLD
+113 DAPVWFAAFLGLQ
-126 ASEIRVPVTA
+126 AYETTAPVVV
-136 DGVTYGDLTVR
+136 DGVIHGDLTLR

-154 NKLWRRV
+154 NKLWRR
-161 LVQAPTAIFLLLLL
+161 LIAQAPVAMLMLVLL
-175 VLCVWYI
+175 VACMWLV
-182 LRANLTTLQRLSIA
+182 LRANLTTLHRLSVA

-216 ARAAA
+216 TRAAA
-221 HAFNNMAGEVQK
+221 LAFNNMADEVQQ

-253 DPVMLIKKGRIIA
+253 DPVMLVQKGRIIA

-276 FSSRQELLNHT
+276 FHSRQELLNHT
-287 FPDISPRFQPD
+287 FADISPRFQPD

-304 KAAEIMAA
+304 KAAEIMVA

-337 TLTSIQMKGSVVLH
+337 TLTSIRMKGSVVLH

-357 TQRFEQARVI
+357 TQRYEQARVI

-394 HGLHSGREDLLAAP
+394 HGLHSGREDLLTAP
-408 SSSLVGKRAAQV
+408 PALLVGKRADQV
-420 LPAEAAKE
+420 LPPEAANE
-428 VMLALNEAHENGQ
+428 VMLALHEAHANGQ
-441 SQGHQYAVELPQGR
+441 SQGHQYALELPQGR

-551 QLLVEL
+551 QLLVEV
-557 SDRLSRAVR
+557 SERLARAIR

-622 AIYPLDESDP
+622 AVYPLDESDP

-670 QIERIKQAFDN
+670 QIERIKQAFEN

-704 LLRWQHPDH
+704 LLRWQHPDN
-713 GMVRPLEFLPLV
+713 GIVRPLEFLPLV

-735 EWVASQALTQIEHWA
+735 EWVASEALAQIERWA
-750 GQGRVWP
+750 ELGRVWP
-757 IGVNIAARHFQHPDF
+757 VGINIAARHFQHPDF
-772 LPRLKAILDR
+772 QPRLKAILDR

-787 PDMLELEIVES
+787 PNMLELEIVES

-804 QHIGRLIL
+804 QHVGKLIL

-873 VFNRSIVAEG
+873 VFNRAIVAEG
-883 VETPEHGIMLMRLGC
+883 VESSEHGIMLMRLGC

-912 DDVWSWA
+912 DAVWAWA
-919 QQFVPEKNW
+919 QQFVPDPHW
-928 SLWSN
+928 SIWAN
-933 VPWQLDDFPLV
+933 VSWQLDDFPLL
-944 LALRDLVK
+944 LAHRDLRR
-952 WKQRVTLA
+952 WKQRVILA
-960 VTEPSSLHGA
+960 ATDPSSLNGA
-970 AQLPDQHHGRFSIW
+970 VQLPDQHHGRFSIW
-984 CANRG
+984 YANRG
-989 KLRYG
+989 KVRYG
-994 YLPAFS
+994 YLPGFA
-1000 AIEPALD
+1000 AIEPVQEQ
-1007 AMYRV
+1007 MYRV
-1012 GQDII
+1012 SHEITQSGAA
-1017 RMGGTGGQDTSVE
+1017 GGSAE
-1030 EKRRQLDDLHEQAA
+1030 ASREKLRRLDDLHEEVAK
-1044 RLITNLQNTVIEEL
+1044 LITDLQTAVIDEL

>member
-1 MINWLR
+1 M
-7 QHWRGK
+7 
-13 GLLARLLLPIILLVV
+13 LARLLLPVVLLILA
-28 VALVGRSVYLIEDE
+28 ALSGRSLYLIEDE
-42 KAEGVA
+42 KAEGIS

-54 QEVRN
+54 REVRV
-59 LVGPSLAKIAA
+59 LLAPALPRIAA
-70 RGDFST
+70 RGEFAT
-76 IGWVLSQ
+76 IEQLLAAQVK
-83 QANTRS
+83 TRS
-89 TIDQFTWRF
+89 TIDQITWRLQ
-98 KTEVLTARNANAVTL
+98 KTVLSATNVDAVQL
-113 NAPVWFATFLNLD
+113 DAPVWFAAFLGLQ
-126 ASEIRVPVTA
+126 AYETTAPVVV
-136 DGVTYGDLTVR
+136 DGVIHGDLTLR

-154 NKLWRRV
+154 NKLWRR
-161 LVQAPTAIFLLLLL
+161 LIAQAPVAMLMLVLL
-175 VLCVWYI
+175 VACMWLV
-182 LRANLTTLQRLSIA
+182 LRANLTTLHRLSVA

-216 ARAAA
+216 TRAAA
-221 HAFNNMAGEVQK
+221 LAFNNMADEVQQ

-253 DPVMLIKKGRIIA
+253 DPVMLVQKGRIIA

-276 FSSRQELLNHT
+276 FHSRQELLNHT
-287 FPDISPRFQPD
+287 FADISPRFQPD

-304 KAAEIMAA
+304 KAAEIMVA

-337 TLTSIQMKGSVVLH
+337 TLTSIRMKGSVVLH

-357 TQRFEQARVI
+357 TQRYEQARVI

-394 HGLHSGREDLLAAP
+394 HGLHSGREDLLTAP
-408 SSSLVGKRAAQV
+408 PALLVGKRADQV
-420 LPAEAAKE
+420 LPPEAANE
-428 VMLALNEAHENGQ
+428 VMLALHEAHANGQ
-441 SQGHQYAVELPQGR
+441 SQGHQYALELPQGR

-551 QLLVEL
+551 QLLVEV
-557 SDRLSRAVR
+557 SERLARAIR

-622 AIYPLDESDP
+622 AVYPLDESDP

-670 QIERIKQAFDN
+670 QIERIKQAFEN

-704 LLRWQHPDH
+704 LLRWQHPDN
-713 GMVRPLEFLPLV
+713 GIVRPLEFLPLV

-735 EWVASQALTQIEHWA
+735 EWVASEALAQIERWA
-750 GQGRVWP
+750 ELGRVWP
-757 IGVNIAARHFQHPDF
+757 VGINIAARHFQHTDF
-772 LPRLKAILDR
+772 QPRLKAILDR

-787 PDMLELEIVES
+787 PNMLELEIVES

-804 QHIGRLIL
+804 QHVGKLIL

-873 VFNRSIVAEG
+873 VFNRAIVAEG
-883 VETPEHGIMLMRLGC
+883 VESSEHGIMLMRLGC

-912 DDVWSWA
+912 DAVWAWA
-919 QQFVPEKNW
+919 QQFVPDPHW
-928 SLWSN
+928 SIWAN
-933 VPWQLDDFPLV
+933 VSWQLDDFPLL
-944 LALRDLVK
+944 LAHRDLRR
-952 WKQRVTLA
+952 WKQRVILA
-960 VTEPSSLHGA
+960 ATDPSSLNGA
-970 AQLPDQHHGRFSIW
+970 VQLPDQHHGRFSIW
-984 CANRG
+984 YANRG
-989 KLRYG
+989 KVRYG
-994 YLPAFS
+994 YLPGFA
-1000 AIEPALD
+1000 AIEPVQEQ
-1007 AMYRV
+1007 MYRV
-1012 GQDII
+1012 SHEITQSGAA
-1017 RMGGTGGQDTSVE
+1017 GGSAE
-1030 EKRRQLDDLHEQAA
+1030 ASREKLRRLDDLHEEVAK
-1044 RLITNLQNTVIEEL
+1044 LITDLQTAVIDEL